1 MQTLK
6 TMMNSVRV
14 LLGLGAMLLVVTP
27 TWATLYVL
35 DPVPADSTGSG
46 GRYKSSVKLYGQT
59 TTNAAIIGET
69 GAWGAYDAGTVFM
82 PETLA
87 LSYPGNVIL
96 TATGGSFSIRTNG
109 VSQVDGHLQ
118 SRPITGL
125 PTSGTVYLSLLTRID
140 SSGIN
145 YLTNGMSMGMGLSTN
160 SASTK
165 LTFGALPPNGVY
177 LGFCSNTIAGPGRAL
192 MLNVLGQNY
201 CLVSNPA
208 VNTTFFCL
216 AKIDIGAGE
225 GGADVVSAVVN
236 PSAMPATQAGYTVTV
251 TNWVLNGGSFTHL
264 SLGGAIR
271 TNDKRIQFDEIRVAS
286 TLSEVAP
293 IYFDRPEFGIAP
305 TVTCGADNIFRFSST
320 LTNVT
325 ADTQLFACYGT
336 TSGSTSPSSWEYSKL
351 VSAPPTVNVASTT
364 TLDAF
369 VTNTCYTFAALAT
382 NANFSVLK
390 TGTTFMTGEVWL
402 TPGSNALESSSVP
415 GSVIVHRPASATQ
428 ADLVVNYTVSGSATP
443 DVNYFTN
450 NLVGSVTIP
459 AGQETASIA
468 VLPMVSPSSS
478 SPSVSITLAEG
489 RYYIGAANSASIT
502 IENYDYPADRNI
514 WVATSASR
522 ASDYRNWSQGRIP
535 NATDSIQLDSS
546 STNSLSWDA
555 GVNGLTD
562 TVASWTQTTNYTGV
576 VTFPINFT
584 NVVGAVFTNFTVTGD
599 VVLVNGMWTHTAHT
613 NTTTAMKKD
622 YYRLKVTVGGNL
634 TVASAASISAT
645 GRGSFDSYNG
655 SGGAYGGANNYGAST
670 VYGNPY
676 EPENVGSSAKADD
689 GKMGYAG
696 GALWLE
702 VAGNAV
708 VAGTISA
715 NGQSVNGQWADVYSG
730 SGGSIYLKASSLSGA
745 GSIYANGTGSGGS
758 KSKNCSSGGRISI
771 LLTGSEMSFPVS
783 KIKATGE
790 SEYGNVAGAGT
801 LVVRTPATPN
811 GTLYVVNATSL
822 YGQYA
827 YRPMLSQLTPIPS
840 NQVWTFD
847 AVVTGD
853 NGILSIPTGTTL
865 NLARGFESVSSS
877 STERENGIL
886 IDGGNLTY
894 PPQGTHTISNYWIL
908 QANTPYTLTGNLVV
922 TNAAAVGSLRIYNTS
937 TSTCAKCTFTVTG
950 DMTVASNGYL
960 YAVNSGYATSGSTS
974 PMVSSGYGSH
984 GGQNGQYTTNTT
996 YDSILNP
1003 RHGGTFGGTAESLPQ
1018 GGGVMNLTVGGTL
1031 RIDGTATAGLSDSS
1045 RGRPGGAGTFNLTAA
1060 RLEGTGSINA
1070 NGSIRNVKDG
1080 TYYGASGGG
1089 RISVR
1094 LTDPAATFSEYW
1106 KSAINA
1112 KGGYTSLSTLL
1123 ATNSSSAGTVYL
1135 QSGSEAEAHGT
1146 VVVRNDNNVLNN
1158 LAFTPIPSRIQGGEN
1173 DVFSK
1178 VSFTV
1183 EDCARIKLFETLQIA
1198 SLSLEA
1204 NTVIDCN
1211 GYVLTVRRM
1220 TAGGTPI
1227 ARGTYVSGSSLF
1239 TSGYVRD
1246 TSAGLTGA
1254 LIVIGEPSLIS
1265 IR

>member
-1 MQTLK
+1 MKTLNAMK
-6 TMMNSVRV
+6 NYALV
-14 LLGLGAMLLVVTP
+14 LILGAMLLAALPVSATVYVKDSVVTNG
-27 TWATLYVL
+27 
-35 DPVPADSTGSG
+35 ADC
-46 GRYKSSVKLYGQT
+46 Y
-59 TTNAAIIGET
+59 
-69 GAWGAYDAGTVFM
+69 
-82 PETLA
+82 TLA
-87 LSYPGNVIL
+87 NLASQSATNSTVGLSKTAGWS
-96 TATGGSFSIRTNG
+96 ATGTG
-109 VSQVDGHLQ
+109 VFQVDTLGLAY
-118 SRPITGL
+118 SDNILLDEAGSSFTVMNASTSSTDGRMLVRTMSGL
-125 PTSGTVYLSLLTRID
+125 PTSGSIYFSLLLRAG
-140 SSGIN
+140 SGFTAA
-145 YLTNGMSMGMGLSTN
+145 LADGHSVGMGLGTWGFGGSLTSAQVSTN
-160 SASTK
+160 GVH
-165 LTFGALPPNGVY
+165 FGFQKSGGTPSLMLRVNGTNYVMVTSPVADRTY
-177 LGFCSNTIAGPGRAL
+177 LCVGKVELGAGPSGEDIVRAAVDPEMPDSFTL
-192 MLNVLGQNY
+192 AVTNRI
-201 CLVSNPA
+201 VSSG
-208 VNTTFFCL
+208 TTFTNMTISGTYRTNSKKGYF
-216 AKIDIGAGE
+216 DEYRVGSTWS
-225 GGADVVSAVVN
+225 DV
-236 PSAMPATQAGYTVTV
+236 ATVDSSSPVFNYPPTVTV
-251 TNWVLNGGSFTHL
+251 NGTNAFEFSATLDQGS
-264 SLGGAIR
+264 A
-271 TNDKRIQFDEIRVAS
+271 E
-286 TLSEVAP
+286 
-293 IYFDRPEFGIAP
+293 
-305 TVTCGADNIFRFSST
+305 
-320 LTNVT
+320 T
-325 ADTQLFACYGT
+325 AVIACYGT
-336 TSGSTSPSSWEYSKL
+336 TQGSASASSWGLSKL
-351 VSAPPTVNVASTT
+351 VTATPTLGSPATT
-364 TLDAF
+364 ELDNL
-369 VTNTCYTFAALAT
+369 VTNTSYYYAALAT
-382 NANFSVLK
+382 NANYSVLK
-390 TGTTFMTGEVWL
+390 NGGTLLMGEVWL
-402 TPGSNALESSSVP
+402 TLGADAFEEGLVSGSAV
-415 GSVIVHRPASATQ
+415 VHRPASATQ
-428 ADLVVNYTVSGSATP
+428 TPLTVSYTVSGSAVAG
-443 DVNYFTN
+443 VNYVAN
-450 NLVGSVTIP
+450 SLSGSVTIP
-459 AGQETASIA
+459 AGQDSVAIPIVPLVEA
-468 VLPMVSPSSS
+468 VNISDTTVVL
-478 SPSVSITLAEG
+478 TLTSGA
-489 RYYIGAANSASIT
+489 YYIGGSNST
-502 IENYDYPADRNI
+502 TVTVQNYDYPADKNCWI
-514 WVATSASR
+514 ATTAGNASVAA
-522 ASDYRNWSQGRIP
+522 NWSQNRVPSASDAIL
-535 NATDSIQLDSS
+535 LDLFSS
-546 STNSLSWDA
+546 ANMTWDVN
-555 GVNGLTD
+555 GVNGLSD